1 MKYLPAAGRRD
12 TKYEILETRYKKQ
25 EIRLG
30 PAVIKILAKE
40 QDILPL
46 DTCYSL
52 MSNA

>member
-1 MKYLPAAGRRD
+1 MRNTIYEIPACGRQA
-12 TKYEILETRYKKQ
+12 KYEILETRYKKQ

-46 DTCYSL
+46 DTH
-52 MSNA
+52 